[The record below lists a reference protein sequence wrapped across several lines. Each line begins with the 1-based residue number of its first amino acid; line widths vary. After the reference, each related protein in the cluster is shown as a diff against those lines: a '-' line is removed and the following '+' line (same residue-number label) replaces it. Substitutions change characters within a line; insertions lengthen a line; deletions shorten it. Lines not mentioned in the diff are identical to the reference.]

1 MGSRETSTEFEREGT
16 VAELEHENDTPLSA
30 DAQRVLQR
38 ARVLIIEDDTLLAMS
53 AELLLSDVVKAVVG
67 IAATADDAVD
77 IARRLKPDI
86 ALIDVTLTG
95 RTDGI
100 DAARIIGGEL
110 GIPCL
115 FITARVDP
123 KSRGRMVSVPNYAG
137 VLFKPYHPRQ
147 FIQAVAQALGA
158 K

>member
-1 MGSRETSTEFEREGT
+1 MGSRETTTEIERHHIVSELGRPEG
-16 VAELEHENDTPLSA
+16 AGLSA
-30 DAQRVLQR
+30 EAQHVLSR

-77 IARRLKPDI
+77 IARRLRPDI
-86 ALIDVTLTG
+86 ALIDVTLAG
-95 RTDGI
+95 RTDGV
-100 DAARIIGGEL
+100 DAARVIGGEL

-115 FITARVDP
+115 FVTARVDP

-137 VLFKPYHPRQ
+137 VLFKPYQPRQ
-147 FIQAVAQALGA
+147 FIEAVAHALGA